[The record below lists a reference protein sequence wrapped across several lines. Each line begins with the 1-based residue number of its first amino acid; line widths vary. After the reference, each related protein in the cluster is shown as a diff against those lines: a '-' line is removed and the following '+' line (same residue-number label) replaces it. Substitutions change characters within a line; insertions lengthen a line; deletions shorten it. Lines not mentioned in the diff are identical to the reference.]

1 VASDQVVKLLAW
13 WEDKGPSWD
22 GRMLHGDMARLLS
35 LAKLG
40 AAAIRKCEAWD
51 EALRVTGDKTT
62 SSAEVR
68 TALDAATETSAAYTA
83 ARAELEPR

>member
-1 VASDQVVKLLAW
+1 
-13 WEDKGPSWD
+13 
-22 GRMLHGDMARLLS
+22 
-35 LAKLG
+35 
-40 AAAIRKCEAWD
+40 
-51 EALRVTGDKTT
+51 LRVTGDKTT